1 MAERVTVD
9 LEFTPNPNSL
19 KYITHPPL
27 LEKGAINFKDKES
40 VGGRS
45 PLADILFALEGVQAV
60 MVGQNFVTVNIASF
74 DRLTELNDE
83 IMAALKSFLES
94 GVKAVSVEIQ
104 IESQSPS
111 YSSLSEIEKKIVEI
125 LDKEIRPSVAMDGGD
140 ITFEKYED
148 GILFLHMKG
157 ACAGCPS
164 STMTFKMGI
173 ENRIRQIIPD
183 LIDVVAV

>member
-1 MAERVTVD
+1 MTESQIPERITVD

-19 KYITHPPL
+19 KYITSPAL
-27 LEKGAINFKDKES
+27 LEKGAINFKDVDS
-40 VGGRS
+40 VQNRS
-45 PLADILFALEGVQAV
+45 PLADQIFSLDGVQSV
-60 MVGQNFVTVNIASF
+60 MIGQNFVTVNIASF

-83 IMAALKSFLES
+83 IMATVKKFLES
-94 GVKAVSVEIQ
+94 GEKAVTGELFSD
-104 IESQSPS
+104 SDH
-111 YSSLSEIEKKIVEI
+111 SSTPQGLTDVEKKIIEI

-164 STMTFKMGI
+164 STLTLKM
-173 ENRIRQIIPD
+173 
-183 LIDVVAV
+183 